1 MQVVEVRWGDAW
13 VDTDDFTL
21 EEAKK
26 LKPIV
31 RSTIGFLIKESS
43 DSIVLCTD
51 LYEKD
56 KKTQSKAIRY
66 LKQFKPFNR
75 SGREMTQEEA
85 FGLIEI
91 LFSVSRSS
99 LTETIIFIISV

>member
-31 RSTIGFLIKESS
+31 RSTIGYLVSENSMAV
-43 DSIVLCTD
+43 VLCTD
-51 LYEKD
+51 TFEKD
-56 KKTQSKAIRY
+56 KKTINT
-66 LKQFKPFNR
+66 PMIIPT
-75 SGREMTQEEA
+75 EM
-85 FGLIEI
+85 
-91 LFSVSRSS
+91 
-99 LTETIIFIISV
+99 IIDYWVYEVVDDEV

>member
-56 KKTQSKAIRY
+56 KKTINTPMVIPKDMVLDY
-66 LKQFKPFNR
+66 WYY
-75 SGREMTQEEA
+75 
-85 FGLIEI
+85 EI
-91 LFSVSRSS
+91 ILEGEQDDRK
-99 LTETIIFIISV
+99 TP

>member
-31 RSTIGFLIKESS
+31 RSTIGFLLIEN
-43 DSIVLCTD
+43 DQAIVLCTD
-51 LYEKD
+51 FYEKD
-56 KKTQSKAIRY
+56 KKTINTPMIIPRDMIIDY
-66 LKQFKPFNR
+66 W
-75 SGREMTQEEA
+75 EY
-85 FGLIEI
+85 
-91 LFSVSRSS
+91 
-99 LTETIIFIISV
+99 ETVDDAT